1 MSATTATVSPV
12 RCTPWCREGTG
23 HGDAEEPEDQCC
35 HGAGHRIEL
44 RPPRH
49 GSGRSRAHLV
59 VQLYRDVHPADGS
72 DRAVL
77 EPPHIEVYPS
87 GTDVLE
93 LSIGEARALGEL
105 LLELAD
111 VARPR
116 LRPWYLRGR
125 DRRSTWRRSSLDRRQ
140 ASTAS

>member
-1 MSATTATVSPV
+1 MSAITATVSPV

-59 VQLYRDVHPADGS
+59 VQLYRDVHQADGS
-72 DRAVL
+72 DRAIL

-87 GTDVLE
+87 CTDVLE